1 MRYALTSVKKMTNF
15 KVFFEKSGTKTIIIM
30 DNEKFVTVGSYT
42 YSRALLLKGRLELEG
57 VNCFLTHIGSLQGVE
72 VRISEADLDR
82 AYPVLQE
89 MRKAT
94 GQEKAFTVKTLRS
107 VRRIL
112 VPVDFSP
119 LSVNAAH
126 YALELARTLKADIR
140 LLHVWFSNAGEPFA
154 LNEVYAYQVNFE
166 GILQELEEDANKR
179 CEALCA
185 DLKKRIKDEKI
196 RGVDVEYDLVRGATV
211 DSILMIADE
220 YQPGLLVMGTR
231 GRNRESKNLL
241 GSTTARILENCKAPV
256 LAVPADYHS
265 ENFKQ
270 PKHILYATNF
280 ESSDFTALHR
290 LIAFVRP
297 FEVKIYCV
305 HVNLKGNLAMDTM
318 RMREMREHFNKEYG
332 EYDIECGL
340 IESEDVLQGIEEF
353 IREKNIDVIAI
364 GARKRNLLSQLFKS
378 SLTRKILFRTEIPLF
393 VFREEAVK

>member
-1 MRYALTSVKKMTNF
+1 
-15 KVFFEKSGTKTIIIM
+15 M

-42 YSRALLLKGRLELEG
+42 YSRALLLKGRLEIEG
-57 VNCFLTHIGSLQGVE
+57 VNCFLTNIGSLQGVE

-82 AYPVLQE
+82 AFPVLQE
-89 MRKAT
+89 IQKAT
-94 GQEKAFTVKTLRS
+94 GQEKSRTVKTLRS

-112 VPVDFSP
+112 VPIDFSP
-119 LSVNAAH
+119 LSINAAN

-166 GILQELEEDANKR
+166 GILHELEADANKK
-179 CEALCA
+179 CEALCTE
-185 DLKKRIKDEKI
+185 LKNRIKAEKI
-196 RGVDVEYDLVRGATV
+196 RGVDVDYDLVRGATV
-211 DSILMIADE
+211 DSILMISDE

-256 LAVPADYHS
+256 MAVPADYHA
-265 ENFKQ
+265 ENYKP
-270 PKHILYATNF
+270 PKNILYATNF

-290 LIAFVRP
+290 LIAFSRP
-297 FEVKIYCV
+297 FDVKIYCV
-305 HVNLKGNLAMDTM
+305 HVNLKDNLAMDTM
-318 RMREMREHFNKEYG
+318 RMRQMREHFNKEYG

-353 IREKNIDVIAI
+353 IHEKDIDVIAI

-378 SLTRKILFRTEIPLF
+378 SLTRKMLFRSEIPLF
-393 VFREEAVK
+393 VFREEVAK